1 MRENNYTVADE
12 DKEIEAWLRALRWL
26 QVRELRKKYP
36 NDADFGHE
44 VAKLIKKD
52 E

>member
-1 MRENNYTVADE
+1 MSDYKTIQEFLEYQ
-12 DKEIEAWLRALRWL
+12 DKVIIPKLRWL
-26 QVRELRKKYP
+26 QVQELRKKHP

>member
-1 MRENNYTVADE
+1 MSKNNYTIADE
-12 DKEIEAWLRALRWL
+12 DKEIGAWLRALRWL

-36 NDADFGHE
+36 NDQDFGAE